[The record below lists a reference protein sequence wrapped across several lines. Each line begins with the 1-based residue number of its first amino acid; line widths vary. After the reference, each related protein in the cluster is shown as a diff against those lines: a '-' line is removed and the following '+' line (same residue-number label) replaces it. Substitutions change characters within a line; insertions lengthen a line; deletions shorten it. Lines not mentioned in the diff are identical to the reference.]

1 MCDGFEAVVD
11 VEGRDHHEKTVCVDG
26 ADQGG
31 DYEAVPALVRIVF
44 ERVSSVSEEK
54 WDGNH
59 IEVFESHG
67 VVFLGLFL
75 GLGKNVLVF
84 EGDAVGDD
92 RVGCVSDSDVD
103 DRGDFPEFEED
114 AHSLGEEDHPA
125 CEIVSYI
132 LIVGHEIWNLLVFSL
147 LSIR

>member
-11 VEGRDHHEKTVCVDG
+11 VEGWDHHEETICVDG
-26 ADQGG
+26 TDQGG

-59 IEVFESHG
+59 VEVFESHG
-67 VVFLGLFL
+67 VIFLGLFL

-92 RVGCVSDSDVD
+92 RVGRVSDSDVD

-125 CEIVSYI
+125 FEI
-132 LIVGHEIWNLLVFSL
+132 
-147 LSIR
+147 